1 MRNLKSKLF
10 YFIWVIVVVILLLI
24 SYVFRDSRNTVMAV
38 VEPQRIAVSFLK
50 PVEVKEIF
58 VIPGQDVG
66 PGDKLI
72 RVERPDLVLDLVK
85 KENDIKSLTAE
96 KKWAI
101 EDVNKKLQVLEIE
114 TTTKRTKLDA
124 DIGRLKAVL
133 EGNKKLAREFG
144 ELANYHDT
152 LNRYG
157 TDYFIVEITSLEREK
172 QLLEKYYNAEIR
184 RLNNSLDEKL
194 ELYAIKKGQLE
205 DEMAEL
211 EQEQSNLIQY
221 ATTKGTVGNV
231 YVEINELVPPYTTVI
246 SIYGSNPTVIKAYMN
261 EMNKYPLSVGD
272 KVQVESMNR
281 FYNIE
286 GEVMEV
292 GSRIVEFPQRIQ
304 PHGMLKEWGQEI
316 FIKIP
321 AENHFLNGE
330 RVFVV
335 LE

>member
-1 MRNLKSKLF
+1 MKNLKSKLF
-10 YFIWVIVVVILLLI
+10 YFVWLVVVVVLLLI
-24 SYVFRDSRNTVMAV
+24 SYVFRDSRDTVVAV

-50 PVEVKEIF
+50 PVEVKEVF
-58 VIPGQDVG
+58 VIPGQDVK

-72 RVERPDLVLDLVK
+72 RVERPDLVLDIVK
-85 KENDIKSLTAE
+85 KENDLKSLMAE

-101 EDVNKKLQVLEIE
+101 EDVDKKLQVLEIE
-114 TTTKRTKLDA
+114 NTTKRTKLEA

-157 TDYFIVEITSLEREK
+157 ADYFLLEISSLEREK

-184 RLNNSLDEKL
+184 RLNNSLQEKL
-194 ELYAIKKGQLE
+194 ELYSIKKEQME
-205 DEMAEL
+205 DEIAEL
-211 EQEQSNLIQY
+211 KQEQINLIQY
-221 ATTKGTVGNV
+221 AKTKGTVGNV

-246 SIYGSNPTVIKAYMN
+246 SIYESNPTIIKAYMN
-261 EMNKYPLSVGD
+261 EINKYPLDVGD

-281 FYNIE
+281 YYHIE
-286 GEVMEV
+286 GEVIEV
-292 GSRIVEFPQRIQ
+292 GSRIVEFPERLQ

-316 FIKIP
+316 FIQIP
-321 AENHFLNGE
+321 VENHFLNGE